1 MEPDRT
7 HRTQRRAMTV
17 RSAPSSALMLA
28 SGLALMWGM
37 ESLDQFVLDEQ
48 LDSHG
53 IVPRELDGLTGIV
66 FAPFLHLGFA
76 HLMANTV
83 PLLVLGGLLAIKGAA
98 RFVQVTM
105 GVILLGGIGVWLFGR
120 TAVHLGASGLVFGYL
135 GYLVSAGVF
144 ERRMRSVLLGIVAVV
159 LYGGLVWGALPNNPG
174 ISWESHLFGLVAGA
188 FMGWFVSRPG
198 RRRVP

>member
-1 MEPDRT
+1 
-7 HRTQRRAMTV
+7 
-17 RSAPSSALMLA
+17 MLA